1 MPRER
6 PVSRTDNAP
15 ARVLSTRKD
24 EIADLAQIVAD
35 EHCPVGPVDPNVVAH
50 KKNITLSYGRY
61 EDAFDGLLAR
71 VHHGLSARIAIR
83 SEFAVF
89 EGSDRMKMLE
99 MRGFDGF
106 SEM

>member
-1 MPRER
+1 VLDYPNDG
-6 PVSRTDNAP
+6 TDAGFP
-15 ARVLSTRKD
+15 FDRRV
-24 EIADLAQIVAD
+24 
-35 EHCPVGPVDPNVVAH
+35 
-50 KKNITLSYGRY
+50 
-61 EDAFDGLLAR
+61 LAR